1 MKTKS
6 FFYRDFD
13 LKNQSSN
20 STGKNTEQFQEDAI
34 NKLSDWFNEN
44 HKPYSGG
51 VLAIPTGGG
60 KTFVASRFLSLGP
73 LSNGYKILWL
83 AHTHHLLE
91 QAFDT
96 LCEEISH
103 NPPSRDKLSLR
114 VVSGTKNHYKMR
126 DIDQKDDV
134 IFLTL
139 QTIIR
144 SYKKENKHPNIE
156 KFLESTEG
164 KLFVVFDEAHHAP
177 AYTYRKLILSLRER
191 FPKMHILGMTATP
204 TRTDIKK
211 GISKTEKEKIERIK
225 NVQDGRL
232 KELFPQGNLYKISM
246 HKLIALNILAK
257 PIFEPPKYTNY
268 EVELTDKDLNK
279 LKNNNKVPEHII
291 TRLAAD
297 APRCEFIA
305 DTYAQNRDRYEKT
318 IIFADRREQCVQLC
332 DYLEKKD
339 VKAGYMFSQGKEEC
353 GTFQRSDDENKKALE
368 DFKNGNID
376 VIVNIRMLTE
386 GTDVPKAKTVFLTRQ
401 TLSEILMTQMVGR
414 ALRGPKFGG
423 KKNAFIVPF
432 IDEWKHKILWVP
444 PEIVKGEISVTPPSP
459 PTDVLLVFV
468 AHDAIKKIASE
479 LYSGDFIFESYL
491 SKFIPLGWYQT
502 EFEGTEDSGD
512 NTISVKDLV
521 MVFDDEKPCFE
532 EFIQKLNQFNIDD
545 YARPETKFNNKKS
558 ELRSWYNI
566 SFNNNEKPDDNDLRN
581 LFNITSHVAQ
591 NGVEP
596 IFFEFENRELNDLD
610 ALVQNFT
617 SKGLDIG
624 QLIKKVKNEYWRKDR
639 YWNSI
644 YPNEDQ
650 FLKHFLIRLVAW
662 EKKGKKDKP
671 DEPVTPDELIEM
683 AELEKLTNNDHI
695 IRKEACENLL
705 IIGKDDELEDGTIT
719 SLFDVARKDSNPEVR
734 KSAQN
739 ILDKVERKLLAD
751 ERREIIRRDGAACLC
766 CGERNYL
773 QIDHIKPKWLEI
785 DNSYGNLQ
793 TLCKFCNGLKG
804 TQTINF
810 LENKTELQIKPSE
823 SPSIKDIY
831 YMDRR
836 SDATNLELWKK
847 ILKRHTNFFYQC
859 NAVNSVNIGK
869 RGYNLRNWEIKLCPG
884 NNPDW
889 IRSHLDHLA
898 KEISFVRERYNLRG
912 PDKMII
918 VD

>member
-6 FFYRDFD
+6 LFYREFD

-34 NKLSDWFNEN
+34 NQLSYWFNRN

-60 KTFVASRFLSLGP
+60 KTFVASKFLSLGP

-96 LCEEISH
+96 LCDEISH

-134 IFLTL
+134 IFSTL
-139 QTIIR
+139 QTITR

-156 KFLESTEG
+156 KFFESTEG

-211 GISKTEKEKIERIK
+211 GISKTEKEKIERII

-268 EVELTDKDLNK
+268 EVELTDNDLNK

-339 VKAGYMFSQGKEEC
+339 VKAGYMFSQGKEEG
-353 GTFQRSDDENKKALE
+353 GTFQRSDEENKKALE
-368 DFKNGNID
+368 NFKNGNID

-401 TLSEILMTQMVGR
+401 TQIGR
-414 ALRGPKFGG
+414 A
-423 KKNAFIVPF
+423 
-432 IDEWKHKILWVP
+432 
-444 PEIVKGEISVTPPSP
+444 
-459 PTDVLLVFV
+459 
-468 AHDAIKKIASE
+468 
-479 LYSGDFIFESYL
+479 
-491 SKFIPLGWYQT
+491 
-502 EFEGTEDSGD
+502 
-512 NTISVKDLV
+512 
-521 MVFDDEKPCFE
+521 
-532 EFIQKLNQFNIDD
+532 
-545 YARPETKFNNKKS
+545 
-558 ELRSWYNI
+558 
-566 SFNNNEKPDDNDLRN
+566 
-581 LFNITSHVAQ
+581 HV
-591 NGVEP
+591 
-596 IFFEFENRELNDLD
+596 
-610 ALVQNFT
+610 
-617 SKGLDIG
+617 
-624 QLIKKVKNEYWRKDR
+624 
-639 YWNSI
+639 
-644 YPNEDQ
+644 
-650 FLKHFLIRLVAW
+650 
-662 EKKGKKDKP
+662 
-671 DEPVTPDELIEM
+671 
-683 AELEKLTNNDHI
+683 
-695 IRKEACENLL
+695 
-705 IIGKDDELEDGTIT
+705 
-719 SLFDVARKDSNPEVR
+719 
-734 KSAQN
+734 
-739 ILDKVERKLLAD
+739 
-751 ERREIIRRDGAACLC
+751 
-766 CGERNYL
+766 
-773 QIDHIKPKWLEI
+773 
-785 DNSYGNLQ
+785 
-793 TLCKFCNGLKG
+793 
-804 TQTINF
+804 
-810 LENKTELQIKPSE
+810 
-823 SPSIKDIY
+823 
-831 YMDRR
+831 
-836 SDATNLELWKK
+836 
-847 ILKRHTNFFYQC
+847 
-859 NAVNSVNIGK
+859 
-869 RGYNLRNWEIKLCPG
+869 
-884 NNPDW
+884 
-889 IRSHLDHLA
+889 
-898 KEISFVRERYNLRG
+898 
-912 PDKMII
+912 
-918 VD
+918 